1 MISILRE
8 RIGIA
13 LLTALAP
20 ILLAVAA
27 IPATARDAPTY
38 TRTAPSPDG
47 IGIIYM
53 GREIAHVMGYE
64 GADWLER
71 NTRTVEERP
80 DLLLKALELKP
91 GMTVAD
97 IGAGTGY
104 YSWRIAERVGK
115 TGTVLAVDVQLE
127 MIKFL
132 NREMQRRGAS
142 NVKGILG
149 TAADPRLPEGTVDL
163 ALMVDVYHE
172 LDHPYEVLSA
182 IVRALKPGG
191 RFVFVEY
198 RGEDD
203 SVPIKPHH
211 KMTEAQVKKEAA
223 VLPLE
228 WVRTVEDL
236 PLQHVIVFRKRP

>member
-1 MISILRE
+1 MSTLRY

-13 LLTALAP
+13 LFTTLAST
-20 ILLAVAA
+20 LLELVAA
-27 IPATARDAPTY
+27 PAIARDNPVY
-38 TRTAPSPDG
+38 TRTTPSPDG
-47 IGIIYM
+47 TGIRYM
-53 GREIAHVMGYE
+53 GREIAQVMGYQ

-71 NTRTVEERP
+71 TTRTVEERP
-80 DLLLKALELKP
+80 DLLLKALELEP

-104 YSWRIAERVGK
+104 YSWRIAERIGK
-115 TGTVLAVDVQLE
+115 TGTVLAVDVQPE
-127 MIKFL
+127 MINLL

-142 NVKGILG
+142 NVKSILG
-149 TAADPRLPEGTVDL
+149 TNTDPKLPEGTVDL

-191 RFVFVEY
+191 RVVFVEY

-236 PLQHVIVFRKRP
+236 PIQHVIVFRKRP